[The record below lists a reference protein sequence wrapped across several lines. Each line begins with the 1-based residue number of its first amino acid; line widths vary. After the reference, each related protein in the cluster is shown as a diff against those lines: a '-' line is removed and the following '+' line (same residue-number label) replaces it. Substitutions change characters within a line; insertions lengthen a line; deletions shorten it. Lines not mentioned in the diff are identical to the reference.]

1 MADRKVIHLHIDGD
15 DYYFGSVSAIYSVF
29 SKEQLG
35 IGYGSLR
42 NYGLSPTKPYNNE
55 KKGRRANGKFE
66 RGAKR
71 EPKEEMIKGEK
82 KPLGFGTFLGNSQ
95 K

>member
-1 MADRKVIHLHIDGD
+1 MADRKVIHLQIDGE

-42 NYGLSPTKPYNNE
+42 NYGVSVNHPYYNGKVIIKEGETYNE
-55 KKGRRANGKFE
+55 KADQRV
-66 RGAKR
+66 
-71 EPKEEMIKGEK
+71 
-82 KPLGFGTFLGNSQ
+82 
-95 K
+95 

>member
-1 MADRKVIHLHIDGD
+1 MNICHILLDLQSIHNKINMADRKVIHLHIDGE

-42 NYGLSPTKPYNNE
+42 NYGLSPAKPYTNE
-55 KKGRRANGKFE
+55 NVTIKEGALIASKGDRGKVKV
-66 RGAKR
+66 G
-71 EPKEEMIKGEK
+71 
-82 KPLGFGTFLGNSQ
+82 
-95 K
+95 

>member
-1 MADRKVIHLHIDGD
+1 MNNCHIFLDLQTNPQYINMADRKVIHLQIDGE

-42 NYGLSPTKPYNNE
+42 NYGVSVNHPYY
-55 KKGRRANGKFE
+55 NGKVSIKEGRLISAKGE
-66 RGAKR
+66 RG
-71 EPKEEMIKGEK
+71 K
-82 KPLGFGTFLGNSQ
+82 KFEV
-95 K
+95 

>member
-1 MADRKVIHLHIDGD
+1 MNICHILLDLQDNPQYTNMADRKVIHLHIDGE

-42 NYGLSPTKPYNNE
+42 NYGLSSTKCYSNDKIIIKE
-55 KKGRRANGKFE
+55 GLLISSKGE
-66 RGAKR
+66 RGRK
-71 EPKEEMIKGEK
+71 
-82 KPLGFGTFLGNSQ
+82 
-95 K
+95 

>member
-1 MADRKVIHLHIDGD
+1 MNNCHIFLDLHINPQYINMADRKVIHLHIDGE

-42 NYGLSPTKPYNNE
+42 NYGLSPTKPYSNDKILIKE
-55 KKGRRANGKFE
+55 GVLVSAKGE
-66 RGAKR
+66 RGRK
-71 EPKEEMIKGEK
+71 
-82 KPLGFGTFLGNSQ
+82 
-95 K
+95 

>member
-1 MADRKVIHLHIDGD
+1 MADRKVIHLQIDGE

-42 NYGLSPTKPYNNE
+42 NYGVSVNHPYY
-55 KKGRRANGKFE
+55 NGKVSIKEGMLISAKGE
-66 RGAKR
+66 RG
-71 EPKEEMIKGEK
+71 K
-82 KPLGFGTFLGNSQ
+82 KFEV
-95 K
+95 

>member
-1 MADRKVIHLHIDGD
+1 MADRKVIHLHIDGE

-55 KKGRRANGKFE
+55 KASIKEGVLIASKGDRGKS
-66 RGAKR
+66 K
-71 EPKEEMIKGEK
+71 
-82 KPLGFGTFLGNSQ
+82 L
-95 K
+95 

>member
-1 MADRKVIHLHIDGD
+1 MNICHILLDLQDNPQHNYMADRKVIHLHIDGE

-42 NYGLSPTKPYNNE
+42 NYGLSSTKSYSNDKIIIKE
-55 KKGRRANGKFE
+55 GVLISSKGE
-66 RGAKR
+66 RGRK
-71 EPKEEMIKGEK
+71 
-82 KPLGFGTFLGNSQ
+82 
-95 K
+95 